1 MEVARRKVI
10 ILEGIS
16 NYHDWAPETQATL
29 IKEGSWSAINKNEN
43 DDNDDLPL
51 MNRKA

>member
-16 NYHDWAPETQATL
+16 NYYDWAPETQATF
-29 IKEGSWSAINKNEN
+29 IKEGSWSAISKDEN
-43 DDNDDLPL
+43 DDDDDLPS